1 MTEQKKLYRSSR
13 DRVLAGVCGGLA
25 EYFNI
30 DPVIVRLA
38 FVALAALDGIGVFI
52 YIILAI
58 ITPSDNR
65 PTNQPKDNLNDFADS
80 IQKSASR
87 FKQDVRTEN
96 RAKLW
101 LGIFLSCLGILMLA
115 DNFIPTNIIL
125 TLQRLFWPLVII
137 AIGIYLIG
145 KKA

>member
-13 DRVLAGVCGGLA
+13 DKVLAGVCGGLA

-38 FVALAALDGIGVFI
+38 FVALAAFEGIGLFI

-80 IQKSASR
+80 IQKGANR

-96 RAKLW
+96 QAKLW
-101 LGIFLSCLGILMLA
+101 LGVFLACLGILLLA
-115 DNFIPTNIIL
+115 DNFIPANVMFA
-125 TLQRLFWPLVII
+125 LQRLFWPLVII

-145 KKA
+145 KKS